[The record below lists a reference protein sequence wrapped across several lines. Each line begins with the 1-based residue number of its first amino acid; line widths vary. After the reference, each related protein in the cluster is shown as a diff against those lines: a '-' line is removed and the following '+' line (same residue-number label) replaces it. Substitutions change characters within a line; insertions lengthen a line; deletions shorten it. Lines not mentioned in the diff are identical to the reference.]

1 MQKKRCNLLFSS
13 SKRANSTLW
22 EIVKLIG
29 AILFLVLVL
38 SMSYAKARGEDV
50 MSTYLAKDIALY
62 LDSIMAL
69 PGDVVVYYPFP
80 RFHNSVTISIGENNI
95 SIDGMG
101 FQKSTFFFIPDK
113 SISIEEYEYKINS
126 LDYFE
131 LPIVKKGN
139 KISFQPIDSSHSTI
153 KLLPNVRLN
162 TFDNDLSSKNII
174 FSYLD
179 SDVLLHNYIESQCI
193 SLMENI
199 SPENVDS
206 VSFGTNLDI
215 INSIYPNLFIGI
227 MIFEDSN
234 YFDDTDTDYFVMYND
249 LPNVELY
256 SRKLATIMYNNFM
269 LASPFKNLRIGAESI
284 VKINDVDFAL
294 SEVNSPS
301 IVLFVSDSMVTTLG
315 QKELSRIISN
325 SIKEYYS

>member
-1 MQKKRCNLLFSS
+1 M
-13 SKRANSTLW
+13 
-22 EIVKLIG
+22 
-29 AILFLVLVL
+29 
-38 SMSYAKARGEDV
+38 
-50 MSTYLAKDIALY
+50 
-62 LDSIMAL
+62 
-69 PGDVVVYYPFP
+69 
-80 RFHNSVTISIGENNI
+80 
-95 SIDGMG
+95 
-101 FQKSTFFFIPDK
+101 
-113 SISIEEYEYKINS
+113 
-126 LDYFE
+126 
-131 LPIVKKGN
+131 
-139 KISFQPIDSSHSTI
+139 
-153 KLLPNVRLN
+153 
-162 TFDNDLSSKNII
+162 
-174 FSYLD
+174 
-179 SDVLLHNYIESQCI
+179 HNYIESQCI

-294 SEVNSPS
+294 SEVNSSS